1 MAYLLGSLAGA
12 LVITYLLSALSV
24 WLFRKM
30 GDTPARLFAAFGLAF
45 AVMFVLSGFGSAD
58 GGPFNPWKNLPYY
71 SLGFALWFA
80 VQWFGMK
87 GRVKKGIRRPQPGQ
101 LN

>member
-1 MAYLLGSLAGA
+1 MAYLLGSIAGA

-71 SLGFALWFA
+71 SSGFALWFA

-87 GRVKKGIRRPQPGQ
+87 GRGKRGGQRRQAVQ
-101 LN
+101 LD